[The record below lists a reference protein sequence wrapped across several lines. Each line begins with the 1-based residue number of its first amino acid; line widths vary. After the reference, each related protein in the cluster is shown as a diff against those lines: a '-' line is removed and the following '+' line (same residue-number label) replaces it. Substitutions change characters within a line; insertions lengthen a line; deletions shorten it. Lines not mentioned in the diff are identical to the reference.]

1 MTGGDP
7 YPRPIAPAARWY
19 LLGCAFMGA
28 TQAVSWSFFA
38 RWLNVRGHSK
48 TEIGTFQSLDS
59 WGKVAVA
66 LPAAYLLTR
75 LPARR
80 VFVTAAVTAGLVYAV
95 LPFLPSLRW
104 MYAASFVGGVAMTVH
119 YVAIAPFLFRHTDAA
134 DRARVF
140 SLAEAVRTGAAVVGA
155 GAGGFVVARLVAP
168 LGGEVEAAGAVVS
181 ASGLFALAAA
191 CFYARIDEAPPSSR
205 DRTPLLPT
213 LRAHRGLV
221 ARFAAP
227 QFLTACG
234 AGFCIPFL
242 PTYFQERFELRPDA
256 WGYLFAAGKVLM
268 TLGFLATPRVLAR
281 FGFVR
286 SMVLIEVLSLPFF
299 LTLAFTGDVG
309 VAMLAFLMRGALMN
323 STHPIHKNFMMR
335 AAPAGVREVQAGVN
349 ATLWGI
355 GWVVG
360 PLSAGLV
367 LDATGDD
374 YAVLMCTTVGIYAA
388 AACLTLLL
396 LRPVEAALGVEDD
409 GAGRSV
415 VVDASAEA
423 EGPFATL
430 PGQSWGGSAPVDAGE
445 PAEEDRE
452 RPPAGSPR

>member
-1 MTGGDP
+1 VDKP
-7 YPRPIAPAARWY
+7 LAPAARWY

-80 VFVTAAVTAGLVYAV
+80 VFVTAAVVCGLVYAA
-95 LPFLPSLRW
+95 LPHLPSLGW

-119 YVAIAPFLFRHTDAA
+119 YVAIAPFLYRHTTAS

-140 SLAEAVRTGAAVVGA
+140 SFAEAVRTGAAVVGA

-168 LGGEVEAAGAVVS
+168 LGGEVAASGAVVS
-181 ASGLFALAAA
+181 ASGGFALIAA
-191 CFYARIDEAPPSSR
+191 CFYARIEEPAPSAR
-205 DRTPLLPT
+205 DRAAVLPT
-213 LRAHRGLV
+213 LRANRALIG
-221 ARFAAP
+221 RFAAP
-227 QFLTACG
+227 QFLVACG

-242 PTYFQERFELRPDA
+242 PTYFQERFDVTPDA
-256 WGYLFAAGKVLM
+256 WGFLFAGGQVLM
-268 TLGFLATPRVLAR
+268 TLGFLATPRILAR

-286 SMVLIEVLSLPFF
+286 SMAGIEALSLPFF
-299 LTLAFTGDVG
+299 LILAFTGNVL
-309 VAMLAFLMRGALMN
+309 VAMVAFLVRGALMN

-335 AAPAGVREVQAGVN
+335 AAPAGVREVQNGVN

-388 AACLTLLL
+388 AACLTVLL
-396 LRPVEAALGVEDD
+396 LRPVEAALGPDDD
-409 GAGRSV
+409 GALPAHA
-415 VVDASAEA
+415 ASAGAGAGEDA
-423 EGPFATL
+423 RPAFATL
-430 PGQSWGGSAPVDAGE
+430 PGERWGGSEPADAGD